1 MNGFCAHY
9 EACFLA
15 SAEPYWLAD
24 LLPRFA
30 SHHPADDSSP
40 QKRLRPKAC
49 YYCAMNDFEKRWQR
63 ISQLLQ
69 AEATGKEHPMISSG
83 RTLFG
88 IKSSTEEKMDRF
100 AKEIEEE
107 YAAKRKAQREN
118 TQESRIS
125 GSESATNAKSARAG
139 AVSSEDLVDRVRK
152 QMIADATAHLE
163 EQIRKN
169 KERQE

>member
-1 MNGFCAHY
+1 
-9 EACFLA
+9 
-15 SAEPYWLAD
+15 
-24 LLPRFA
+24 
-30 SHHPADDSSP
+30 
-40 QKRLRPKAC
+40 
-49 YYCAMNDFEKRWQR
+49 MNDFEKRWQR